1 MILNNVKRGLAE
13 GKLQIGTSVA
23 QFRSAEVLRIYAA
36 AGFKWVFID
45 GEHGGFGIET
55 IQDLCRASNDTGLCP
70 VVRVASMEYDL
81 VARALDNG
89 AQGVIFPRVESREL
103 LEQAVSWTKFP
114 PVGIRGFGLA
124 PVNVN
129 YEKATIAQILEHM
142 NREIMVVLQIETQRA
157 VDMCDELLSVKGLDA
172 VMVGPVDLSISLGV
186 PGEFE
191 HPKMVAA
198 METIRDACIRHG
210 VAPGTQTRNLALARF
225 WRDRGMLFLGCSSDT
240 GMLMEKASDLAREMA
255 APPAQAAS
263 K

>member
-1 MILNNVKRGLAE
+1 MRNNIVKRALQE

-23 QFRSAEVLRIYAA
+23 QFRSAEVVRVYAA
-36 AGFKWVFID
+36 AGFQWVFID
-45 GEHGGFGIET
+45 GEHGGFDIET
-55 IQDLCRASNDTGLCP
+55 IQDMCRASTDNNLCP
-70 VVRVASMEYDL
+70 VVRVASMEYAL
-81 VARALDNG
+81 VARALDCG
-89 AQGVIFPRVESREL
+89 AQGVIFPRVESVEL
-103 LEQAVSWTKFP
+103 LERAVSWTKFP

-124 PVNVN
+124 PTNIN
-129 YEKATIAQILEHM
+129 YARATIAQIKEHV
-142 NREIMVVLQIETQRA
+142 NNETLVVLQIETQKA
-157 VDMCDELLSVKGLDA
+157 VDMRDELLSVKGIDA

-198 METIRDACIRHG
+198 MEAIRDSCIQHG

-240 GMLMEKASDLAREMA
+240 GMLFEKAGEIAREMA
-255 APPAQAAS
+255 AGQGAS